1 MRFAAVLVVVLV
13 SGCLTNSDGP
23 EHDAAKPD
31 LEPVWDTSGPY
42 SRVLE
47 DGPFNVMEMT
57 RETIT
62 AHDGTDLAAALW
74 RPDTD
79 EPVPVILVISPYWGS
94 GLYFENAWTREF
106 FLPNFVEHGYAY
118 AKVAVRGTSF
128 SGGCMQSMGPDEQA
142 DMNDIVEWFGTQ
154 QWSSGSVGIIG
165 LSYVGT
171 TPWAAAQWGNPH
183 LKTIVPMSGVTDWFE
198 LGFRNGT
205 AEPRTPIHMAL
216 YWSEYGVANQ
226 ADETLLGDDPMHL
239 LDNVCTEPVMGVAAS
254 EYAVVTG
261 GREPAP
267 FDEYWAVRN
276 YQERVAAN
284 YNGSIFLIHGLQ
296 DWNVNIDMAVPFVTD
311 LQAAGFKVKWLLG
324 QWDHTAPDRTR
335 YDADMR
341 WDFAQT
347 LLDWFDSELK
357 GAKRDTG
364 PTVDVEDTHGAWRT
378 EQTWPPADAAYAAL
392 ALGDGVLAHNETDG
406 GPATG
411 SSIAVNP
418 TGLVDPGECR
428 TLGLPLPEHVPGT
441 QWRFTLPAQD
451 EDLRFAGPVRF
462 HAVVTPLDPAGG
474 QLYAEL
480 IEWRGDEPYRVAHGA
495 MNLRY
500 HAGGHEAQTV
510 IPGQPITAKLEMFA
524 QDVVIKAGNR
534 LMLRVV
540 PEAPLE
546 SCSGFENNNGALLQR
561 PFLPGPSAFPLE
573 LHWGEDA
580 SRLLLPLIDRDAAAL
595 GDGRYPGQPRAGAS
609 TS

>member
-1 MRFAAVLVVVLV
+1 MRSAVLAVVILL
-13 SGCLTNSDGP
+13 SGCLGSGGDSEPQAIGP
-23 EHDAAKPD
+23 DA
-31 LEPVWDTSGPY
+31 EPVWDTSGRY
-42 SRVLE
+42 SRVLQE
-47 DGPFNVMEMT
+47 GPLDVLEKT

-62 AHDGTDLAAALW
+62 THDGTNLAASLW

-79 EPVPVILVISPYWGS
+79 EPVPVILVISPYYGT
-94 GLYFENAWTREF
+94 GLYLDDLWTTDF

-142 DMNDIVEWFGTQ
+142 DMDDIVEWFGTQ
-154 QWSSGSVGIIG
+154 EWSNGNVGIIG
-165 LSYVGT
+165 VSYVGT

-183 LKTIVPMSGVTDWFE
+183 LKTIVPVSGVTDWFE

-216 YWSEYGVANQ
+216 YWAQYGVANQ
-226 ADETLLGDDPMHL
+226 GLETVVGDDPRHL

-267 FDEYWAVRN
+267 FDDYWAVRN
-276 YQERVAAN
+276 YQERVAEN

-296 DWNVNIDMAVPFVTD
+296 DWNVNIDMAVPFVNN
-311 LQAAGFKVKWLLG
+311 LEAAGLKVKWLLG
-324 QWDHTAPDRTR
+324 QWDHTLPDSAYR
-335 YDADMR
+335 DDHLR
-341 WDFAQT
+341 WDFAQV

-357 GAKRDTG
+357 GVPTDTG
-364 PTVDVEDTHGAWRT
+364 PRVDVEDTHGAWRT
-378 EQTWPPADAAYAAL
+378 EDTWPPADLRYDAL
-392 ALGDGVLAHNETDG
+392 VLGDGVLAANGT
-406 GPATG
+406 ASG
-411 SSIAVNP
+411 SSVAVNP
-418 TGLVDPGECR
+418 TGLIDPGECR
-428 TLGLPLPEHVPGT
+428 SMGAPLPAHVPGT

-462 HAVVTPLDPAGG
+462 HAQVTPLDAAGG
-474 QLYAEL
+474 QIYAEL
-480 IEWRGDEPYRVAHGA
+480 LEWRGDEPYRVAHGA

-500 HAGGHEAQTV
+500 HAGGHEAQTIV
-510 IPGQPITAKLEMFA
+510 PGQPITAKLEMYA
-524 QDVVIKAGNR
+524 QDIVIKAGNE

-546 SCSGFENNNGALLQR
+546 SCSGFEDNNGALIQR

-580 SRLLLPLIDRDAAAL
+580 SRLLLPVIDRDEAAL
-595 GDGRYPGQPRAGAS
+595 GDGRYPGQP